1 MSSTLF
7 SRAAADVDKLLAPY
21 GFLDSSTRGGL
32 LIFGATG
39 LVTLLVV
46 AWAVFLRKRRRRRH
60 SHHRSHRH
68 SAQPIEAPPAPADE
82 APPSPPRERRRWRRQ
97 RRQHH
102 PRNPTLAE
110 TGGLPPIRPEG
121 PSEPQP

>member
-1 MSSTLF
+1 MIGTLF
-7 SRAAADVDKLLAPY
+7 SQAAADVDKVLAPY

-39 LVTLLVV
+39 LVTLLIV
-46 AWAVFLRKRRRRRH
+46 AWAVFLRKRRRHRH
-60 SHHRSHRH
+60 SHHHSHRH
-68 SAQPIEAPPAPADE
+68 SSQPVETATAPADE
-82 APPSPPRERRRWRRQ
+82 GAPSPPRQGRRWRRQ
-97 RRQHH
+97 RRKHH
-102 PRNPTLAE
+102 PRNPTLAQ